1 MLLGGTPLSAF
12 AARRG
17 QAPERF
23 DHAVLACAAPQ
34 SRKLLA
40 EVHFERALV
49 AAGSERSL
57 AAPAVAP
64 AIEASPWGHCPPF
77 VQRQAGFGANAYASH
92 PAQP

>member
-1 MLLGGTPLSAF
+1 MSAF

-17 QAPERF
+17 QAPKRF

-34 SRKLLA
+34 ARELLA

>member
-1 MLLGGTPLSAF
+1 MSAF

-17 QAPERF
+17 QAPKRF

-34 SRKLLA
+34 ARELLA
-40 EVHFERALV
+40 EVHFEPALV

-57 AAPAVAP
+57 AALALAQP
-64 AIEASPWGHCPPF
+64 IEASPRGHCPPF